1 MARQAEPR
9 PAEADWVTRVQR
21 LEAELAG
28 LRKAMRTRGL
38 IEQAKGLLAERYGC
52 DPETAFGRLSAMS
65 QQKNVSV
72 VDLAADLVGA
82 TVPDTPEAQD
92 PPVAA
97 AAATPIDLP
106 GQDAP
111 GLRTVVGLD
120 DDPART
126 LPQAR
131 ARILRK
137 TLAALDAAGDLPTL
151 TDVLVTLG
159 LGDPPG
165 AAAAVFTAETDGAV
179 RLLASHGWPA
189 QVASEWQRSPSS
201 LNTTIGA
208 VVRTGRPLLLDGLQP
223 HDFVL
228 IGPGPARAVFP
239 LSVDDQVVGALSLV
253 WAQPREFTGPDLAF
267 LDRLAAGA
275 GRALRRLWSAA
286 DTGPANLPVWL
297 ATALDVLGGR
307 GHLLTPVRAD
317 DGTVED
323 FVIAAAGPAV
333 RASDGDTV
341 GRLLLDVYPR
351 LRVNGVFDAYV
362 DLLTDDVPFARDG
375 VVEDAVINGRPRRV
389 ILNRRAARVGDALLA
404 AWERIDATV
413 SNDARMARLET
424 LSRSG
429 WAEWDLQ
436 AGDAVWSPG
445 LHGLVGRE
453 EAHGPTTLDKFASF
467 FAPADRG
474 LLRELLAGLA
484 QGRPD
489 LALLRLNTARGVVPV
504 RVFAEADLA
513 GDDIRLIRL
522 VLHDVSEQHAAE
534 DRWTRS
540 ETVAA
545 ARQIQLAAE
554 QSLVSNLSRL
564 LYPSRELVLHA
575 PGAEVTGRHYAAT
588 APRTQ
593 LRGDFCDAERL
604 DDGSLLFVIGDA
616 FGTGLVAA
624 AAVVRL
630 RFPVMTLGSAGT
642 APAEILRIVN
652 GMLMGAPDGP
662 LASLLIGHY
671 RPEDR
676 TLHWSSAGHLQ
687 PLLVRDGVAGVVDD
701 PAGPLLGLLDG
712 QRFDTHTLRL
722 EPGDSFVSF
731 TDGVLHKRKRDPLA
745 EFATRVAGAY
755 RKTGTAGLWELTPP
769 ERDDEACLLAL
780 EITAG

>member
-1 MARQAEPR
+1 MARQAAPP
-9 PAEADWVTRVQR
+9 PAEADWVARVQR

-38 IEQAKGLLAERYGC
+38 IEQAKGLLAERFGS
-52 DPETAFGRLSAMS
+52 DPESAFARLSAMS
-65 QQKNVSV
+65 QQRNVSV

-82 TVPDTPEAQD
+82 TVPDTAEAQD
-92 PPVAA
+92 PPTAA
-97 AAATPIDLP
+97 AAPLDLP
-106 GQDAP
+106 GRATP
-111 GLRTVVGLD
+111 GLRTIVGLD

-131 ARILRK
+131 ARVLRK
-137 TLAALDAAGDLPTL
+137 CLAALDAAPDFPTL
-151 TDVLVTLG
+151 ADVLVTVG
-159 LGDPPG
+159 LGDAPG
-165 AAAAVFTAETDGAV
+165 AVAAVFSAEVDGAV
-179 RLLASHGWPA
+179 RLVASHGWPA

-201 LNTTIGA
+201 LPTTIGA

-228 IGPGPARAVFP
+228 IGPGPARAVYP
-239 LSVDDQVVGALSLV
+239 LAVDDHMVGALSLV
-253 WAQPREFTGPDLAF
+253 WGEPREFTATDRAF

-275 GRALRRLWSAA
+275 GRAVRRLWSTA
-286 DTGPANLPVWL
+286 DTTPAALPVWL

-307 GHLLTPVRAD
+307 GHLLTPVRGD
-317 DGTVED
+317 DGSVED

-362 DLLTDDVPFARDG
+362 ELLSGDVPFAREG
-375 VVEDAVINGRPRRV
+375 VVEDAVVDGRPRRV

-404 AWERIDATV
+404 SWERIDAAV
-413 SNDARMARLET
+413 SSDARMARLET

-445 LHGLVGRE
+445 LYGLVGRDQ
-453 EAHGPTTLDKFASF
+453 AHGPTTLDKFGSF
-467 FAPADRG
+467 FATADRG
-474 LLRELLAGLA
+474 LLRELLTGLA

-489 LALLRLNTARGVVPV
+489 LALLRLNTAHGVVPV

-554 QSLVSNLSRL
+554 QSLTANLTRL
-564 LYPSRELVLHA
+564 LYPGRDLVLHT
-575 PGAEVTGRHYAAT
+575 PGAAVTGRHYAAT

-630 RFPVMTLGSAGT
+630 RFPVVTLGAAGT

-671 RPEDR
+671 QPADR
-676 TLHWSSAGHLQ
+676 TLRWASAGHLQ
-687 PLLVRDGVAGVVDD
+687 PLLVRDGVATVVDD

-722 EPGDSFVSF
+722 QPGDSFVSF

-745 EFATRVAGAY
+745 EFATRVAAAY
-755 RKTGTAGLWELTPP
+755 RKDGTAGLWELTPP

>member
-1 MARQAEPR
+1 MARQAAPP
-9 PAEADWVTRVQR
+9 PAEADWVARVQR

-38 IEQAKGLLAERYGC
+38 IEQAKGLLAERFGC
-52 DPETAFGRLSAMS
+52 DPESAFERLSAMS
-65 QQKNVSV
+65 QQRNISV

-82 TVPDTPEAQD
+82 TVPDTAEAQD
-92 PPVAA
+92 PPTAPAA
-97 AAATPIDLP
+97 ALDLP
-106 GQDAP
+106 GQATP
-111 GLRTVVGLD
+111 GLRTIVGLD
-120 DDPART
+120 DDPARA

-131 ARILRK
+131 ARVLRK
-137 TLAALDAAGDLPTL
+137 CLAALDAAADFPTL
-151 TDVLVTLG
+151 ADILVTVG
-159 LGDPPG
+159 LGDAPG
-165 AAAAVFTAETDGAV
+165 AAAAVFTAEVDGAV
-179 RLLASHGWPA
+179 RLVASHGWPA

-201 LNTTIGA
+201 LPTTVGA

-228 IGPGPARAVFP
+228 IGPGPARAVYP
-239 LSVDDQVVGALSLV
+239 LAVDDHMVGALSLV
-253 WAQPREFTGPDLAF
+253 WGEPREFTATDRAF

-275 GRALRRLWSAA
+275 GRALRRLWSTA
-286 DTGPANLPVWL
+286 DTAPASLPVWL

-307 GHLLTPVRAD
+307 GHLLTPVRGD
-317 DGTVED
+317 DGAVED

-362 DLLTDDVPFARDG
+362 ELLADDVPFAREG
-375 VVEDAVINGRPRRV
+375 VVEDAVVDGRPRRV

-404 AWERIDATV
+404 SWERIDARV

-445 LHGLVGRE
+445 LYGLVGRD
-453 EAHGPTTLDKFASF
+453 EAHGPTTLDKFGSF
-467 FAPADRG
+467 FAAADRG

-540 ETVAA
+540 ETIAA

-554 QSLVSNLSRL
+554 QSLTANLTRL
-564 LYPSRELVLHA
+564 LYPGRDLVLQT
-575 PGAEVTGRHYAAT
+575 PGAAVTGRHYAAT

-630 RFPVMTLGSAGT
+630 RFPVVTLGSAGT

-671 RPEDR
+671 QPADQ
-676 TLHWSSAGHLQ
+676 TLRWASAGHLQ
-687 PLLVRDGVAGVVDD
+687 PLLVRDGVAAVVDD

-722 EPGDSFVSF
+722 QPGDGFVSF

-745 EFATRVAGAY
+745 EFATRVGAAY
-755 RKTGTAGLWELTPP
+755 RKDGTEGLWQLTPP

-780 EITAG
+780 EITER